1 MQFSQSLLFVLL
13 TAFSFS
19 WLALAAQN
27 SEGLGMNKRLINFGF
42 HNKDNNEI
50 TTNNDNVDSNLS
62 ITNGDVEINGHK
74 LNDGVNTIDGK
85 TYTKTKGFVIGP
97 SITNG
102 PGFQLSPQVTNAF
115 GCMKAGNNVAMGDC
129 KDVQS
134 KIDKALASVTGAG
147 KPTPT
152 PKDSKDKAKSD
163 SSSTTTHTSSP
174 FLSGFDNIFASHKDA
189 AVSAKGHNAEW
200 SIALALSVAGVLA
213 IVF

>member
-1 MQFSQSLLFVLL
+1 MQFTQSFLVVLL

-27 SEGLGMNKRLINFGF
+27 NDALGMNKRLINLGL
-42 HNKDNNEI
+42 HNKVK
-50 TTNNDNVDSNLS
+50 TNNDNVDSSLS
-62 ITNGDVEINGHK
+62 VTNGEVEINGHK

-102 PGFQLSPQVTNAF
+102 PDFQLSPQVTNAF
-115 GCMKAGNNVAMGDC
+115 GCMKAGNNVEMGDC

-134 KIDKALASVTGAG
+134 KIDKALASVTGSD

-152 PKDSKDKAKSD
+152 PKDPKNKIKSD
-163 SSSTTTHTSSP
+163 SSSSTTTSTSSP
-174 FLSGFDNIFASHKDA
+174 FLSGFGNIFASHKDA
-189 AVSAKGHNAEW
+189 AISVRSHNAEW
-200 SIALALSVAGVLA
+200 SIVLALSVAGVLA
-213 IVF
+213 VVF